1 MQNNIISKMKILV
14 FVLLLIASNR
24 MLFAQG
30 GDSIRGKGLYLGL
43 SLEPSQSLITNNGDA
58 SVAGIFSEKAI
69 TYGGSVEFGYFF
81 TRHLGLS
88 TGIGYS
94 SYGSKLSLGAYQN
107 FVGPE
112 NEANEGYESVDSE
125 NEEYDLL
132 VSGKNI
138 EEEQILNYFHVPVYL
153 NLRLPFSKTIGLFVQ
168 SGIDLSFALNQSYKS
183 SGTFTYKG
191 YYSAYNVLLENLPTY
206 GFPSNKA
213 TNVEGTLEVQPFT
226 VFAVATAG
234 FDFFLSD
241 QIQLAVAATY
251 RKSLSDISAYAAN
264 SQYQL
269 SPGVG
274 KINSFMDGS
283 TSVSA
288 ESLGITVK
296 LRYFLK

>member
-1 MQNNIISKMKILV
+1 
-14 FVLLLIASNR
+14 
-24 MLFAQG
+24 
-30 GDSIRGKGLYLGL
+30 
-43 SLEPSQSLITNNGDA
+43 
-58 SVAGIFSEKAI
+58 
-69 TYGGSVEFGYFF
+69 
-81 TRHLGLS
+81 
-88 TGIGYS
+88 
-94 SYGSKLSLGAYQN
+94 
-107 FVGPE
+107 
-112 NEANEGYESVDSE
+112 
-125 NEEYDLL
+125 
-132 VSGKNI
+132 
-138 EEEQILNYFHVPVYL
+138 
-153 NLRLPFSKTIGLFVQ
+153 LFVQ